1 MAIDFP
7 TAPLVGQIFTNP
19 SNGYVYEWD
28 GSKWIISPSVATST
42 TGQFIV
48 SNSAPATATA
58 TLGDIWVNTS
68 TTPVIGYV
76 FNGVAWERLNSGVT
90 GYGATGAEPTN
101 ALNGDL
107 FYDTT
112 LSVLKVYNGA
122 TWDNY
127 ASETFVTNA
136 IAAHEAAADPHPV
149 YTDYAEARAA
159 APVQTL
165 TQGNGILV
173 TDDGADNYTVAFDR
187 TYTDPF
193 YDPLGTAANLIAT
206 TTVSTFMATLP
217 SAANDAGAALLGV
230 AVGGM
235 YRAGG
240 GTTTSSIRIRLV

>member
-7 TAPLVGQIFTNP
+7 GVPTVGDVFVNP
-19 SNGYVYEWD
+19 SNGYTYEYD
-28 GSKWIISPSVATST
+28 GSKWIISPSVATTT

-48 SNSAPATATA
+48 SNAAPAIATA

-76 FNGVAWERLNSGVT
+76 FNGTAWERLNSGVT
-90 GYGATGAEPTN
+90 GYGATGSEPTN
-101 ALNGDL
+101 ALSGDL

-112 LSVLKVYNGA
+112 LSVLKVYDGA
-122 TWDNY
+122 TWNNY
-127 ASETFVTNA
+127 ASEAYVTNA

-165 TQGNGILV
+165 NQGTGIV
-173 TDDGADNYTVAFDR
+173 ITNDGADNYTVDFDR
-187 TYTDPF
+187 TYTDPL
-193 YDPLGTAANLIAT
+193 YDPLGTAASLIAT
-206 TTVSTFMATLP
+206 TTVSTFMSTLP
-217 SAANDAGAALLGV
+217 PAANDGAAAALGV
-230 AVGGM
+230 PVGGM
-235 YRAGG
+235 YRVGA